1 MKFATIRSNGHIAF
15 GPVEHDAHGAPVA
28 LRDVST
34 HFDSQA
40 EALRL
45 DRRAEL
51 DQLAAAASVVSLT
64 GSEFLPPVPEPKRI
78 LCIGVNYHAHRAES
92 DRPSDSPYPTV
103 FVRFPSSIVGHE
115 QPIVRPHVSD
125 RFDWEGELAVVIG
138 ATARYV
144 TRDTALDHVAGY
156 ACFQDGTL
164 RDYQR
169 HSSQF
174 IPGKTFDLSGA
185 CGPFVVSADEVG
197 DASALDLRTTV
208 NGVEM
213 QHASTADLIHDI
225 PALIAYCSEFTTLE
239 PGDIIATGTP
249 GGVGYARTPPIF
261 LVPGDVVEVHIERV
275 GVLRNTVIDESR

>member
-1 MKFATIRSNGHIAF
+1 MKFATIVNGGAVAF
-15 GPVEHDAHGAPVA
+15 GPVEGDSLA
-28 LRDVST
+28 DVSA
-34 HFDSQA
+34 HFGSQL

-45 DRRAEL
+45 DRREEL
-51 DQLAAAASVVSLT
+51 DRVAVTAPRVALAGAS
-64 GSEFLPPVPEPKRI
+64 FLPPVPEPRRI

-115 QPIVRPHVSD
+115 QPLVRPHVSD

-138 ATARYV
+138 REARYV
-144 TRDTALDHVAGY
+144 AAADALDYVAGY

-174 IPGKTFDLSGA
+174 IPGKTFEQSGA

-197 DASALDLRTTV
+197 DPSALDLRTVV

-213 QHASTADLIHDI
+213 QHASTADLIHNI
-225 PALIAYCSEFTTLE
+225 PALIAYCSEFTRLQ

-261 LVPGDVVEVHIERV
+261 LAPGDVVEVIIERV
-275 GVLRNTVIDESR
+275 GTLRNTVVDEAV